1 MAERFDAIVVGS
13 GHHGL
18 VAAAYLARAGLEVC
32 VLERNAVAGG
42 CVVTEELT
50 LPGFRHDTFSSWH
63 PLFHLSAAWAELGD
77 ELAAHGL
84 RYRNTETWTTASALD
99 DGRAI
104 LAHRDPERTAE
115 AFGPADRGAYLEA
128 LEGFGASIEIVGEL
142 LGTELVSPKA
152 AQLAG
157 RLARRLGARGT
168 AAFAAEL
175 VASSRAWFARTFEGR
190 EPADLYA
197 PWALHTGLDPDT
209 AGGGFL
215 TLAIAGTAHQVGMPV
230 VEGGSANWVR
240 AFEGL
245 IAAHGGVV
253 RTGAEAERI
262 VVRGGRAAA
271 VVAGGQELQ
280 ARRGVVADVTP
291 TQLYGRLLADG
302 AVPAPARRQAERFR
316 FNRRAGM
323 QVHVALSEPARWRDA
338 RLAEVPI
345 VHVTDGVDQVST
357 ACHQAAGGLLPGAP
371 TVVVGQPQVLD
382 PSRVPNGAGLLWIQL
397 QEVPYRPAGD
407 AAGELD
413 VGDGTWTPELTEAY
427 VERVLGRVSH
437 HVEGLGSARLAH
449 AALPPPE
456 LERRNPNLVRGDIYA
471 GDAALD
477 QSWVWRPL
485 PGWGSH
491 RTPVEGLVQCGAST
505 YPGPGLNAASGR
517 VAAAQLL
524 AGSSRV
530 RRAIHRVRERGR

>member
-42 CVVTEELT
+42 CIATEELT

-84 RYRNTETWTTASALD
+84 SYRNTETWTTASALD

-115 AFGPADRGAYLEA
+115 AFGAADRGAYLEA
-128 LEGFGASIEIVGEL
+128 LEGFGASIEVVGEL

-157 RLARRLGARGT
+157 RLGRRLGVRGT

-175 VASSRAWFARTFEGR
+175 VASSRAWLARTFQGR

-197 PWALHTGLDPDT
+197 PWALHTGLDPDA

-271 VVAGGQELQ
+271 VVAGGQELE

-345 VHVTDGVDQVST
+345 VHVTDGVDQVAT
-357 ACHQAAGGLLPGAP
+357 ACHQAAGGLLPAAP

-382 PSRVPNGAGLLWIQL
+382 PSRVPDGAGLLWIQL
-397 QEVPYRPAGD
+397 QEVPYRPTGD

-413 VGDGTWTPELTEAY
+413 VGDGTWTPQLTEAY
-427 VERVLGRVSH
+427 VERVLGRVSR

-517 VAAAQLL
+517 VAATQLL
-524 AGSSRV
+524 AASSRV